1 MIGIVVALLASPLIR
16 FLLTDAPEETIR
28 IGSEYLRIMCL
39 FLPSMYLMCEFRASI
54 QGMGNAIYPMLSGF
68 SELAMRVAAVLLL
81 PMFLGQEG
89 LYFVDAS
96 AWVPTMIL
104 MIIGYST
111 VLKKCITAPEK
122 VS

>member
-1 MIGIVVALLASPLIR
+1 
-16 FLLTDAPEETIR
+16 
-28 IGSEYLRIMCL
+28 
-39 FLPSMYLMCEFRASI
+39 
-54 QGMGNAIYPMLSGF
+54 MGNAIYPMLSGF
-68 SELAMRVAAVLLL
+68 SELAMRIAAVFLL
-81 PMFLGQEG
+81 PRLLGQEG

-104 MIIGYST
+104 MIIGYTT